1 MHVLKG
7 NKYAFTFQASPFNLL
22 ESIQA
27 NLGVNWVSRTF
38 LEHGS
43 LSDSN
48 IVLMVNASSNYHFL
62 WQCSECTLSEKPLWL
77 LVYCQLLSSLLHLSW
92 DTE

>member
-27 NLGVNWVSRTF
+27 NLGVNWVSQDIPRTWK
-38 LEHGS
+38 S
-43 LSDSN
+43 LR
-48 IVLMVNASSNYHFL
+48 F
-62 WQCSECTLSEKPLWL
+62 
-77 LVYCQLLSSLLHLSW
+77 
-92 DTE
+92 